1 MAKNN
6 KSGYS
11 QSKTLKEVLKYIKKY
26 MFYVALSVIFAAATV
41 AMTLY
46 VPILTG
52 DAIDLIV
59 GKGNVDFS
67 AVYAIVKKIIIVVGL
82 TALSQWIMNIR

>member
-26 MFYVALSVIFAAATV
+26 MFYVVLSVIFAAATE
-41 AMTLY
+41 L
-46 VPILTG
+46 
-52 DAIDLIV
+52 
-59 GKGNVDFS
+59 
-67 AVYAIVKKIIIVVGL
+67 
-82 TALSQWIMNIR
+82 

>member
-26 MFYVALSVIFAAATV
+26 MFYVALSVIFAAA
-41 AMTLY
+41 
-46 VPILTG
+46 
-52 DAIDLIV
+52 
-59 GKGNVDFS
+59 
-67 AVYAIVKKIIIVVGL
+67 
-82 TALSQWIMNIR
+82 LSSGVQGE